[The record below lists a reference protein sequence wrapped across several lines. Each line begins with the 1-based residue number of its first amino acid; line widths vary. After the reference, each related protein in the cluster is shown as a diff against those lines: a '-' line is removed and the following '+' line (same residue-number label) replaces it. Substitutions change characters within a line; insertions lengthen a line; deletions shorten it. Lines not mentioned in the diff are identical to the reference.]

1 MMSPLLSR
9 ELSEVAPAHY
19 ILSCDPR
26 FATSAGAPAVP
37 RARCLAPFF
46 PPTLLA

>member
-26 FATSAGAPAVP
+26 FATSAVLPQYREHAVLLHFFRP
-37 RARCLAPFF
+37 RFLA
-46 PPTLLA
+46 